1 VSQSGNRIRLGTFTL
16 RKLRIG
22 YLPFSKDLKHPG
34 DRRRLVYWAKHRGHQ
49 IVTDLTENVDVL
61 VISERGDLGITS
73 RVKKGPPI
81 VFDLIDGYLAQE
93 NFAIDWMRGTS
104 KVLTGKISGAPE
116 KFTSIISK
124 LCVASSAVICSS
136 VEQESRIL
144 PFSNNIH
151 VILDSHDEISF
162 LPYKSQEGNQKQEIL
177 WEGLPATMGGLRE
190 IQSALEKVLIAND
203 VELNLVSDL
212 QYFKVLGSYMPAK
225 THVLLKK
232 SLGEAYSNTRLVPW
246 SVDNLTKFAMQSS
259 ASIIPVRLSS
269 PLQFLKPENRL
280 LIMWRLGLPCL
291 TSNLPSYI
299 RVNEI
304 AGVDGIC
311 DTLESWSSK
320 LELVLGNDRLR
331 EDMVHRG
338 QSYLKEFHNTDVL
351 LEKWDRAIYS
361 VL

>member
-1 VSQSGNRIRLGTFTL
+1 MK
-16 RKLRIG
+16 KLRIG

-34 DRRRLVYWAKHRGHQ
+34 DRRRIVHWAKHRGHQ
-49 IVTDLTENVDVL
+49 IITDLDEKIDVL

-73 RVKKGPPI
+73 NLKTGPPI
-81 VFDLIDGYLAQE
+81 VFDLIDGYLSPE
-93 NFAIDWMRGTS
+93 KLAIDWMRGTS
-104 KVLTGKISGAPE
+104 KVLTRKISGPPK
-116 KFTSIISK
+116 KFSSLVSQ
-124 LCVASSAVICSS
+124 LCEASSAVICSS
-136 VEQESRIL
+136 VEQESLIM
-144 PFSNNIH
+144 PFSNNTH

-162 LPYKSQEGNQKQEIL
+162 LPFRSQESNQKKEIL

-190 IQSALEKVLIAND
+190 IQSALEKVLKGRDAK
-203 VELNLVSDL
+203 LNLISDL
-212 QYFKVLGSYMPAK
+212 QYFKILGSYIPAK
-225 THVLLKK
+225 TDVLLKN
-232 SLGEAYSNTRLVPW
+232 SLGESYSNTQLVPW
-246 SVDNLTKFAMQSS
+246 SVDNLVKFAMQSS

-291 TSNLPSYI
+291 TSTLPSYT

-311 DTLESWSSK
+311 ETLESWSTK
-320 LELVLGNDRLR
+320 LELVLSNDSLK
-331 EDMVHRG
+331 EDMVCRG

-351 LEKWDRAIYS
+351 LGKWDRAIYS